1 MSQEKNWVQQPKGE
15 GGGEG
20 GDYNPTWSPQ
30 EMPTIE
36 GVLTGSRLNVGK
48 FKKTVYDIRSD
59 DGITY
64 SVWGTTVLDKQM
76 ASIAFNSY
84 IKIQYL
90 GKKQG
95 KGNAYHDYDV
105 FVAGESAPQPIAATG
120 TGVGAAAP
128 TPVAEVPAVAQP
140 APAVE
145 QSAPAAETAPTVQD
159 GLTDVPPAADDQGSV
174 PF

>member
-1 MSQEKNWVQQPKGE
+1 MSQEKNWVQQPKSE

-36 GVLTGSRLNVGK
+36 GILTGSRLNVGK
-48 FKKTVYDIRSD
+48 YNKTVYDIKTD
-59 DGITY
+59 DGTTY

-76 ASIAFNSY
+76 APIPFDSY

-105 FVAGESAPQPIAATG
+105 FVAGESAPQPAA
-120 TGVGAAAP
+120 VAAPVAAAP

-140 APAVE
+140 APVVE
-145 QSAPAAETAPTVQD
+145 AAPESDQPN
-159 GLTDVPPAADDQGSV
+159 DDL